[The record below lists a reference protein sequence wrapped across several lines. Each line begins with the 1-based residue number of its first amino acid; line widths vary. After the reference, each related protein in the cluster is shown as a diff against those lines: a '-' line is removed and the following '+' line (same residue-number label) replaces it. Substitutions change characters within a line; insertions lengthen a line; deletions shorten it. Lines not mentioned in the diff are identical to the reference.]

1 MVLVGRWCFLLLRH
15 LDCVLIEEFVFLVV
29 VVVCFWME
37 GGFVFGGS
45 SGASV
50 KENMVLGGEEDKNK
64 IYLFIF

>member
-1 MVLVGRWCFLLLRH
+1 M
-15 LDCVLIEEFVFLVV
+15 FLVV